1 MRMKHFPLL
10 LCLSLLAPGTVLA
23 QKPVELTE
31 VGKDR
36 FEASFPSGG
45 KLRLQL
51 RSGEIRVT
59 GTEGNTIRVHYEGKE
74 ADKIEDVKVSLKA
87 WNDSGELRVSGGPH
101 NNFRIVVE
109 VPKNLDLYLR
119 VPAGEVQIEDLTG
132 NKDVELHA
140 GELTVAIGNPSEY
153 ARLDVSVSTGELDA
167 APFDV
172 SKGGLFRSFN
182 KQGNGKYRLHA
193 HVGAGQLTLR

>member
-1 MRMKHFPLL
+1 MKHFLVLL
-10 LCLSLLAPGTVLA
+10 FLSLWAAVTVFA

-36 FEASFPSGG
+36 FEASFLSGG
-45 KLRLQL
+45 ELRVHL

-59 GTEGNTIRVHYEGKE
+59 GTEGNTIRVHYEGKA
-74 ADKIEDVKVSLKA
+74 ADKIDDVRVSLKT
-87 WNDSGELRVSGGPH
+87 WNNTGELHVSGGPR
-101 NNFRIVVE
+101 NTFRIVVE

-119 VPAGEVQIEDLTG
+119 VPAGEVEVEGVTG

-140 GELTVAIGNPSEY
+140 GELTVAIGSPSDY
-153 ARLDVSVSTGELDA
+153 ARVDASVSTGELDA
-167 APFDV
+167 DPFDV
-172 SKGGLFRSFN
+172 SKGGLFRSF
-182 KQGNGKYRLHA
+182 KTRGHGKYRLHA

>member
-1 MRMKHFPLL
+1 M
-10 LCLSLLAPGTVLA
+10 
-23 QKPVELTE
+23 QVE
-31 VGKDR
+31 G
-36 FEASFPSGG
+36 
-45 KLRLQL
+45 
-51 RSGEIRVT
+51 I
-59 GTEGNTIRVHYEGKE
+59 
-74 ADKIEDVKVSLKA
+74 
-87 WNDSGELRVSGGPH
+87 
-101 NNFRIVVE
+101 
-109 VPKNLDLYLR
+109 
-119 VPAGEVQIEDLTG
+119 TG